1 MRDGAR
7 RRAALSGPPTLWAS
21 LWAAMCG
28 ILAALGVVGD
38 PDATRATVVR
48 QARLLRHRGPDAS
61 SVWQSAGAGG
71 GPHNFIAFERLQII
85 DTSDAGR

>member
-1 MRDGAR
+1 
-7 RRAALSGPPTLWAS
+7 
-21 LWAAMCG
+21 MCG